1 MEIAGLGPNTIFIKI
16 LMIKSVTRQTNSK
29 RGQSGFSLIEL
40 IVALAV
46 FVVVVVTANGIFS
59 LSIVS
64 HRKISSQQ
72 ETLETGRFLLE
83 SISKEVRF
91 SRIYNSDGASLQLSV
106 RNQDGEDITYTFDNG
121 NKQISKI
128 VGGGTVVLNDPNMA
142 VAGQFMV
149 SRSGTAIAHPL
160 VTIIM
165 QVADKRGK
173 TELNSVVSL
182 QTSISPRTAY

>member
-121 NKQISKI
+121 SKQISKI